1 MTSFSASLD
10 SRRFQSA
17 LLLLLGPLF
26 IGVSFALMLRRVEPV
41 TTLFYLFAWYGII
54 WTLDRLVQWW
64 EGRSLI
70 ARCGPAFLLLL
81 FWSAVVWYAF
91 ELINFRLQN
100 WYYIFVLDRP
110 VLQTLNAFFSF
121 ATVFP
126 GLLWLEYYLGL
137 RGVAAAWQG
146 HGWPLTP
153 RRLTLLQ
160 IAGLIG
166 LVLVLL
172 WPRFFFPLT
181 WLAFILLLAP
191 VEYRRLPDSLLHQ
204 LVRGDYAPLT
214 RQLLAGFIAGGLWEF
229 FNYWAQVKWIYTV
242 PFFEELKLFEMPL
255 AGFLGFPPFAV
266 ECALVYR
273 LLVWYR
279 LAPPLG
285 AHRDQRPGATKIWNA
300 LAIVLLAAV
309 FALTVNHYMQQL
321 NVGSVKPRLAKVDS
335 LAPTARAFLQ
345 DEGIVY
351 LTDLEAG
358 ESAQIWRQMEGEL
371 GRERTQSTR
380 RRIELYLHQGIGA
393 EYGNLLVKA
402 GIRSLADLAASSAE
416 QVEDRIH
423 ALPGNVRR
431 PTVAQI
437 RLWIRRAPSP

>member
-1 MTSFSASLD
+1 MTLHSAPLD

-26 IGVSFALMLRRVEPV
+26 IGVSFVLMLRRVEPV
-41 TTLFYLFAWYGII
+41 TTLFYLCAWYGII
-54 WTLDRLVQWW
+54 WTLDRLIQWR

-70 ARCGPAFLLLL
+70 ARCGPAFLLIL
-81 FWSAVVWYAF
+81 FWSAVGWYAF

-100 WYYIFVLDRP
+100 WYYIFVLDHL
-110 VLQTLNAFFSF
+110 VLQTLNAVFSF

-137 RGVAAAWQG
+137 HGVAAGWQG
-146 HGWPLTP
+146 RRWPLTP

-166 LVLVLL
+166 LALVLL

-204 LVRGDYAPLT
+204 LARGDYTPLT

-285 AHRDQRPGATKIWNA
+285 AHRDQRPRPTKVRNA
-300 LAIVLLAAV
+300 LVIVLLAAA
-309 FALTVNHYMQQL
+309 FALTVNHYIYL
-321 NVGSVKPRLAKVDS
+321 NVGSAKPRLAKVDD
-335 LAPTARAFLQ
+335 LDPAARTFLQ

-351 LTDLEAG
+351 LTDLEVG
-358 ESAQIWRQMEGEL
+358 ESTEIWRQMEGAL
-371 GRERTQSTR
+371 GRERTHSTR
-380 RRIELYLHQGIGA
+380 SLIELYLHQGIGV

-402 GIRSLADLAASSAE
+402 GIRSLADLAALSAA
-416 QVEDRIH
+416 QVEDRLT
-423 ALPGNVRR
+423 ALSGHVRR
-431 PTVAQI
+431 PTPAQI
-437 RLWIRRAPSP
+437 RLWIRRVPGP